1 MERSLEEMLD
11 AAEEAHDGDDRFD
24 PEPSRV
30 EWERSQGPVR
40 FLMRRDDLPKY
51 RGE

>member
-1 MERSLEEMLD
+1 MERSVEDMLD
-11 AAEEAHDGDDRFD
+11 AMEEAHEGDDRFD

-40 FLMRRDDLPKY
+40 LLMGRDDLPKY
-51 RGE
+51 QGE